1 MEARRQFSRI
11 GWAFVVFCLVDLVV
25 QEKRKGKTIQ
35 EAYQFAQDTKLK
47 ICHWFTVDDLGQ
59 LRRGGR
65 LSAGKAVAGALLNIK
80 PVLHVDD
87 QGRLVPVD
95 TVRGR
100 KKSLAA
106 LVERMKATVVDPE
119 GQHVYI
125 SHGDCLEE
133 AETLASMVREACH
146 VPTVTIGYVGP
157 VIGSHSGK
165 GTLALFSV
173 GTKR

>member
-1 MEARRQFSRI
+1 MDTLCASLGQ
-11 GWAFVVFCLVDLVV
+11 GLLVDLAV
-25 QEKRKGKTIQ
+25 QEKRKGKSIQ
-35 EAYQFAQDTKLK
+35 EVCQFVQDTKLK

-100 KKSLAA
+100 KKSLSA
-106 LVERMKATVVDPE
+106 LVERMKATVVEPE

-133 AETLASMVREACH
+133 AETLAISGGLPCTHRDHRLC
-146 VPTVTIGYVGP
+146 GP
-157 VIGSHSGK
+157 SDW
-165 GTLALFSV
+165 FPQW
-173 GTKR
+173 

>member
-1 MEARRQFSRI
+1 M
-11 GWAFVVFCLVDLVV
+11 
-25 QEKRKGKTIQ
+25 
-35 EAYQFAQDTKLK
+35 
-47 ICHWFTVDDLGQ
+47 
-59 LRRGGR
+59 
-65 LSAGKAVAGALLNIK
+65 AGALLNIK

-100 KKSLAA
+100 KKSLSA
-106 LVERMKATVVDPE
+106 LVERMKATVVEPE

-133 AETLASMVREACH
+133 AETLAAMVREACH
-146 VPTVTIGYVGP
+146 VPTVTIGYVSP